1 MKIIKKLS
9 MKFKLIIV
17 FVLGA
22 SVCMAQSKSK
32 IYKKGWIDFN
42 KNGKKDIYED
52 PLASQESRVQ
62 NLLQQMDLNEKT
74 GQLATLYGFKTENLQ
89 DIYPTDAWKSEAW
102 RYGVANI
109 DEHCSDAWGNC
120 PEAYP
125 FINRIKV
132 GNAVQK
138 WFIEETR
145 LGIPVDF
152 TNEGISGLAHTKAT
166 YFPKQI
172 AQASAWNKQLV
183 YKIGEITAKEGRS
196 LGYTNIYSPILDL
209 ARDPRWGRV
218 VETYGEDPYL
228 ASQLGKQMVLGL
240 QNNGVASTAKHFAV
254 YSIPN
259 GGRDGDARTNPQVP
273 LHEMHS
279 IFLEPFRVAVS
290 EADLQGVM
298 VSYNDYDG
306 VPMPVNAYMLKDILR
321 KQWGF
326 TGYVVTDSEA
336 LEFVES
342 KHRVAADYQD
352 AIKMAIEAGTNVRTF
367 FKYPFDFYVNPL
379 REAAK
384 AGKIDI
390 NEINNRVAEVLR
402 VKFKLG
408 LFDQPYVKDEN
419 GADKIIHS
427 KASQAVA
434 LQAARE
440 SIILLKNQAQ
450 TLPLQ
455 KSLKTIAVI
464 GPNAAE
470 DVNLAH
476 RYGPKGGP
484 IISILNGIKTKIP
497 AAKILYAKGSEHI
510 DPHFP
515 ESDIMDFPLTEAEKA
530 MIDEAVKIT
539 QQADVAIVVLGD
551 LIKKVQGPTDFNTV
565 GEAFDRLSL
574 NLPGSQEKL
583 LKAVAATGKP
593 VVLILMNGRA
603 MAINWADKNIPAIL
617 ETWFLGEFAGD
628 AVADV
633 LFGDYNPGGK
643 LPVTVLKAA
652 AQVPLAFPYKP
663 MANTAGISEV
673 SGPLY
678 PFGFGL
684 SYTTFKY
691 DNLKL
696 NSKEIAATDSLL
708 VSVDITN
715 TGETDGDEVVQ
726 LYLKDELASIVPFDK
741 MLKGFDRIHLRAGET
756 KTVNFVLTPYS
767 FSMYDRQMN
776 WIVEPGWF
784 TVSVGASSTDIKLA
798 DRLEVK

>member
-1 MKIIKKLS
+1 MKLN
-9 MKFKLIIV
+9 LIIV
-17 FVLGA
+17 FVLA
-22 SVCMAQSKSK
+22 TTISIAQTKPK
-32 IYKKGWIDFN
+32 IYNKGWIDFN
-42 KNGKKDIYED
+42 KNGKKDVYED

-74 GQLATLYGFKTENLQ
+74 GQLATLYGYKTENLQ
-89 DIYPTDAWKSEAW
+89 DIYPTAAWKTAAW

-109 DEHCSDAWGNC
+109 DEHCNDSWGNC

-125 FINRIKV
+125 FNNRIKV

-172 AQASAWNKQLV
+172 AQASTWNKTLV

-228 ASQLGKQMVLGL
+228 AGQLGKQMVLGL
-240 QNNGVASTAKHFAV
+240 QQNGVAATAKHFAV

-273 LHEMHS
+273 LHEMYS
-279 IFLEPFRVAVS
+279 IYLEPFRVAVR
-290 EADLQGVM
+290 EANLQGVM

-306 VPMPVNAYMLKDILR
+306 VPLPANAYFLKDILR

-336 LEFVES
+336 LEFVQT
-342 KHRVAADYQD
+342 KHKVAADYQD
-352 AIKMAIEAGTNVRTF
+352 AIKMCIEAGTNVRTF
-367 FKYPFDFYVNPL
+367 FKYPFDYYITPL

-384 AGKIDI
+384 AGKIDM
-390 NEINNRVAEVLR
+390 NEINARVAEVLR
-402 VKFKLG
+402 VKFKSG

-419 GADKIIHS
+419 GADKIIHTV
-427 KASQAVA
+427 ASQAVS

-440 SIILLKNQAQ
+440 SIILLKNNNQ
-450 TLPLQ
+450 TLPL
-455 KSLKTIAVI
+455 KKNLKTIAVI

-470 DVNLAH
+470 DANLTH
-476 RYGPKGGP
+476 RYGPKGV
-484 IISILNGIKTKIP
+484 SIVSVLNGIK
-497 AAKILYAKGSEHI
+497 AKMPTSNILYAKGSEHI
-510 DPHFP
+510 DAHFP
-515 ESDIMDFPLTEAEKA
+515 ESDITDFPLDSIEKA
-530 MIDEAVKIT
+530 MIAEAVKIT
-539 QQADVAIVVLGD
+539 QQADIAIVVLGD
-551 LIKKVQGPTDFNTV
+551 LIKKVIDPKDLNTV
-565 GEAFDRLSL
+565 GEAYTRLST

-593 VVLILMNGRA
+593 VVLVLMNGRV
-603 MAINWADKNIPAIL
+603 MSVNWADKNIPAIV
-617 ETWFLGEFAGD
+617 ETWFLGEHTGVAI
-628 AVADV
+628 ADV

-643 LPVTVLKAA
+643 LPVTVPKAA
-652 AQVPLAFPYKP
+652 AQVPMAFPYKP
-663 MANTAGISEV
+663 MANTSGPAEV
-673 SGPLY
+673 NGPLY
-678 PFGFGL
+678 PFGYGL

-691 DNLKL
+691 ANLKL
-696 NSKEIAATDSLL
+696 NRLEIAKTDSLE

-715 TGETDGDEVVQ
+715 TGNLHGDEVVQ
-726 LYLKDELASIVPFDK
+726 LYLKDELASIIPFDK
-741 MLKGFDRIHLRAGET
+741 MLRGFDRVHLKAGET
-756 KTVNFVLTPYS
+756 KTLKFILSPYD
-767 FSMYDRQMN
+767 FSMFDRQMN
-776 WIVEPGWF
+776 WVVEPGWF
-784 TVSVGASSTDIKLA
+784 TVSIGASSTDVKLIQRMEIK
-798 DRLEVK
+798 